1 MKSFGEWVAAAHP
14 DVIEENWWKNVGAAT
29 AAGDPHAVSALVVLV
44 AVVPGVL
51 ILAGGLVI
59 LAFGRSG
66 VE

>member
-1 MKSFGEWVAAAHP
+1 MVRIWSAAC
-14 DVIEENWWKNVGAAT
+14 
-29 AAGDPHAVSALVVLV
+29 DPHAVSALVVLV

-51 ILAGGLVI
+51 ILAGGLAI